1 LYEDGCWLQ
10 TLFGS
15 IADDALEDSLIKELD
30 SEKILELF
38 GVAKDMV
45 SQYRRV
51 SFGLSIYPISWLN
64 ILVVNKKIALNEV
77 IDMLNELGRRA
88 DIFKDKELTRNQE
101 FLFLNSLTELLENYT
116 TPDAFSRTLDK
127 IFRKL

>member
-1 LYEDGCWLQ
+1 MYEDGCWLQ